1 MAQFLNKGDHIFI
14 PFCNNGKNMIGD
26 YGSLCVY
33 KSLKTAMRYRGKDA
47 DEVVEYA
54 PIVRCG
60 KCRHFVPNKADE
72 PDFCGGTGLY
82 NDGCYVDTDDF
93 CSQGEA
99 RRGTEVKGDGQTD

>member
-14 PFCNNGKNMIGD
+14 PFRENGISVGWKGPYI
-26 YGSLCVY
+26 Y
-33 KSLKTAMRYRGKDA
+33 KSIQAAMKNYGKDA
-47 DEVVEYA
+47 DEIMEYA

-72 PDFCGGTGLY
+72 PEFCGGTCLY

-93 CSQGEA
+93 CSRGEA
-99 RRGTEVKGDGQTD
+99 RRDTEVKDDG